1 LSDNEVTISASIVVH
16 NPNIQILNKV
26 ILSLKNS
33 FFRLSQAMPAKLNLY
48 IVDNS
53 SNINK
58 EEDLMGAIH
67 RNAQYLDNFQISLI
81 NSSTNVG
88 YGGGN
93 NLAIERSK
101 DKYFLVLNPDVFLDE
116 SVLMESI
123 PFMEANEKYGLLS
136 PSVFGE
142 NGERHYLCKK
152 NPTLFVLFLRSF
164 APQILKKI
172 FSDRLSS
179 YEMRERDYSQPMENI
194 SYLTGCFML
203 FRKAVLDKINGFD
216 ERYFMYLED
225 ADISREVL
233 KVSRTIYFPS
243 AKITHLW
250 ERGSHKKWKLRFIS
264 IISSLKY
271 SLKWFCKGKT

>member
-1 LSDNEVTISASIVVH
+1 MSDNEVTISASIVVH